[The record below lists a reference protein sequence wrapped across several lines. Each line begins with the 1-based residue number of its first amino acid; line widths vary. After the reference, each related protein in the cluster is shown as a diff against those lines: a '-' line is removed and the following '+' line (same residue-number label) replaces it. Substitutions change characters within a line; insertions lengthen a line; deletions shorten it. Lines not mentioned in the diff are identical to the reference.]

1 MDDMNVDQ
9 KVNDAQS
16 DVKQNCVENASSLPP
31 TSDNCVAKKTSFEIT
46 SITEPNNDDNDE
58 DSPDTDSHMH
68 DHRTE
73 NRHDVDLQNYADNMV
88 VYNTSSDLGSSAPVI
103 PTSSQYGLAIVDNS
117 DSGHSLGSIKNE
129 DMHSVDANSQK
140 SECDLNGLQNKNRNE
155 RFKVVK
161 IESTEPFKRGRWVCM
176 DFLDHSMNQQQSGSN
191 KIIMVN
197 GDNKAYSQAND
208 LETTEPVDSGHHEC
222 AEFRVGTNNVSTYT
236 TNCNNSENYKNPTST
251 YNIVSSGVTTPI
263 HSACV
268 SPGQSLQTNMQ
279 VPVLTSQSVST
290 SVQASQ
296 PQSLTQVQLTAQHN
310 INQSCIPH
318 SSLQSNQIQQVI
330 ANAGVLQPQ
339 LQQTQPVLNVMQNQ
353 NSSIQSQPIQ
363 HINPVDQIVTQ
374 TMPQQYQQPM
384 SQANLQQQI
393 MQHNISAQ
401 FQKSFV
407 PQNQSVMPNCAPLQQ
422 SVNQMINQQVPQY
435 YNPSSVQPQNVTSE
449 SSTVV
454 PMSNQHINQ
463 QQFQSI
469 PIQQNQPL
477 QNHVQLQQNQQQL
490 PPPVQQMQ
498 QQPNPQQTMVQQSQ
512 MQPQMVQQNQQLS
525 LQPSI
530 SQPSQPQQTQSVT
543 QQMSQQHIQQPQ
555 QTPQPQQAHVQQVS
569 SSQQQQGPQQMQQ
582 IQGPQGSQIQQQLPQ
597 QPHHITQL
605 PQMTNQSQQMSQ
617 SNQMQ
622 QIAQQSQQISQQPQQ
637 ITLQTQQ
644 IPQQSQLHSKQ
655 MQTTQIQSQPQQI
668 NQQQIPQQQMGQI
681 TGQNQMIHQN
691 NQQLTHTG
699 QMISQQTHSQGQQLN
714 QQNQQVQQ
722 QQSQPQI
729 QQHSTQT
736 SQAGQSMTQQILQP
750 NPSMPQQNQVLTQQL
765 GINQSNSQMSVPQS
779 QNQQV
784 IQSQQSQHMQQP
796 GQQYQQPQ
804 QMMQSQPQQLSMQ
817 TNQPIMHQP
826 TYSQAQSLNAMQL
839 QQAVMQIPANTVAS
853 TQMHIQQQQ
862 PVVQSNMMQQPQIN
876 VMSQNNIQP
885 TIPMSQQQ
893 MTYSL
898 QQHVP
903 INPNYVNSVQNCYI
917 PSQQQIS
924 PYKPSIKTVE
934 TVNKKKEDNNS
945 EDVDNGITNTN
956 SSTTT
961 VAIDNKIEQ
970 AMDLVK
976 SHLMYAVREE
986 VEVLKEKI
994 AELMDKVGLL
1004 ETENSNLRMLVPPD
1018 VLEQYNR
1025 EKQKPTNGQSTHN

>member
-1 MDDMNVDQ
+1 MDDMNGDQ

-16 DVKQNCVENASSLPP
+16 DVKQNCVETTNSLPP
-31 TSDNCVAKKTSFEIT
+31 TNDNCVTKKTSFEIT

-58 DSPDTDSHMH
+58 DSPDTDAHVH
-68 DHRTE
+68 DHRVD
-73 NRHDVDLQNYADNMV
+73 NRHDVDLQNYTDNIV
-88 VYNTSSDLGSSAPVI
+88 VYNTSNDLGSSAPVI

-117 DSGHSLGSIKNE
+117 DSGHSLGSIKN
-129 DMHSVDANSQK
+129 DDIHGVDASSQK
-140 SECDLNGLQNKNRNE
+140 NECDLNGLQNKNRNE

-176 DFLDHSMNQQQSGSN
+176 DFLDHSISQHQSASN

-197 GDNKAYSQAND
+197 GDNKAYTQAND
-208 LETTEPVDSGHHEC
+208 LDTAESVDNSQHESP
-222 AEFRVGTNNVSTYT
+222 EFRIGTNNVSTYT
-236 TNCNNSENYKNPTST
+236 SNCNNSDNYKNQTST

-268 SPGQSLQTNMQ
+268 SPGQSLQSNMQ
-279 VPVLTSQSVST
+279 VPVLTSQPVVT
-290 SVQASQ
+290 SVQAPQ
-296 PQSLTQVQLTAQHN
+296 PQSLTQVQLSAQHN

-318 SSLQSNQIQQVI
+318 SSLQSHQIQQVI
-330 ANAGVLQPQ
+330 ANAGVMQSQ
-339 LQQTQPVLNVMQNQ
+339 LQQTQPVINVMQNQ
-353 NSSIQSQPIQ
+353 NSTIQPQSIQ
-363 HINPVDQIVTQ
+363 HLNPVDQHVTQ
-374 TMPQQYQQPM
+374 TISQQYQQPM

-393 MQHNISAQ
+393 MQHNIPAQ

-407 PQNQSVMPNCAPLQQ
+407 PQSQSVLPNCTPLQQ

-435 YNPSSVQPQNVTSE
+435 YNTPSVQSQNVTSE
-449 SSTVV
+449 SSTTV
-454 PMSNQHINQ
+454 PMSNQHIGQ

-469 PIQQNQPL
+469 PIQ
-477 QNHVQLQQNQQQL
+477 NHIQLQQNQQL

-498 QQPNPQQTMVQQSQ
+498 QPSPQQTMVQQNQ
-512 MQPQMVQQNQQLS
+512 MQSQMVQQNPQLS
-525 LQPSI
+525 HQPSI
-530 SQPSQPQQTQSVT
+530 SQPSQPQQTQSVPQQT
-543 QQMSQQHIQQPQ
+543 QQMSQQHIQQSQ
-555 QTPQPQQAHVQQVS
+555 QTPQPQQTHVQQVS
-569 SSQQQQGPQQMQQ
+569 SSQQQQQGPQQIQQVGQQ
-582 IQGPQGSQIQQQLPQ
+582 IQGQQGSQIQQQLPQ
-597 QPHHITQL
+597 QPHHIPQL
-605 PQMTNQSQQMSQ
+605 TQMTNQSQQM
-617 SNQMQ
+617 Q
-622 QIAQQSQQISQQPQQ
+622 QIAQQNQQISQQPQQ
-637 ITLQTQQ
+637 ITLQPQQ
-644 IPQQSQLHSKQ
+644 IPQQTQLQHPKQ
-655 MQTTQIQSQPQQI
+655 IQTTQIQSQPQQI
-668 NQQQIPQQQMGQI
+668 NQQQIPQQQQMGQI

-691 NQQLTHTG
+691 TQQLTHTG
-699 QMISQQTHSQGQQLN
+699 QMLSQQTHNQGQQLS

-722 QQSQPQI
+722 QPPQQQI
-729 QQHSTQT
+729 QQQQQLTQT

-750 NPSMPQQNQVLTQQL
+750 NQSMPQQNQVLTQQL

-784 IQSQQSQHMQQP
+784 IQSQQPQHIQQP

-804 QMMQSQPQQLSMQ
+804 QMMQSQPQQISMQ
-817 TNQPIMHQP
+817 TNQSIMHQP

-839 QQAVMQIPANTVAS
+839 QQAVMQIPNNTVTS

-862 PVVQSNMMQQPQIN
+862 PVVQSNMMQQSQIN

-903 INPNYVNSVQNCYI
+903 INPNYVNSIQNCYI
-917 PSQQQIS
+917 PSQQQMS
-924 PYKPSIKTVE
+924 PYKPSMKTVE
-934 TVNKKKEDNNS
+934 TINKKKEDNNS
-945 EDVDNGITNTN
+945 EDVDSGSTTN
-956 SSTTT
+956 SATTT

-1025 EKQKPTNGQSTHN
+1025 EKQKPTNGQSSHNQ